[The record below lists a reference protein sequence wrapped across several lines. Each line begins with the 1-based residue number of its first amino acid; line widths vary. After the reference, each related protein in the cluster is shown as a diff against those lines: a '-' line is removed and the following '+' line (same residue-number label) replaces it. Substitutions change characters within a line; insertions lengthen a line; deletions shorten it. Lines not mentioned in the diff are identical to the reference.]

1 MTRHLPK
8 IGLVVALGLLLAYLL
23 FRYAVPYFSPAPQPK
38 PDSLQQTPYDYYI
51 LIDADTGET
60 LTYVSTVKVTTGDE
74 YISGD
79 NKRYI
84 VTKVEENRAY
94 LQSFGPADSEDRD
107 KYKDRF
113 QR

>member
-8 IGLVVALGLLLAYLL
+8 LGMIIAIILILAYLL

-38 PDSLQQTPYDYYI
+38 PGPLQEKPYDYYI
-51 LIDADTGET
+51 LIDADTGKT
-60 LTYVSTVKVTTGDE
+60 LTYVSSVKVTTGDE

-94 LQSFGPADSEDRD
+94 LHSFGPADGSGEREKLKD
-107 KYKDRF
+107 KTN
-113 QR
+113 